1 MATSPLF
8 SMSNQ
13 SERSTTAGLALAAL
27 GVVYGDIGTSP
38 LYALR
43 ECFHASHG
51 LPVVLATITG
61 LLSLIIWALLLVV
74 TVKYLLFVMRAD
86 NQGEGGILA
95 LMALGQRHR
104 EESAFPLR
112 IGPVIALGLLG
123 ASLVYGDG
131 MITPAISILSAVEGI
146 EVETTAYQPYT
157 LPIAIAV
164 LLVFFAIQSHGTGR
178 LGGWF
183 GPIMLLWFLTL
194 AALGIRS
201 AVQTPEVFTAF
212 SPTHAVQF
220 LLDHPTQGFAVL
232 GSVFLVLTGA
242 EALYADMGHFGK
254 GPIRLGWYSVVLPSL
269 VLQYLGQGALLVR
282 QPDAVA
288 NPFYLLAPGWLLLPL
303 VVLATMATIIA
314 SQAMLSGAFSLT
326 QQAIQL
332 GYLPRMDIRY
342 TSASQ
347 IGQIYVPAVNVLMLI
362 GTISLVLFFGTS
374 SNLAAAYGIAVA
386 GTMVISTLL
395 IFVVVRRQWKW
406 SWPLAA
412 LVTGFFLTLD
422 LSFFGA
428 NALKI
433 PHGGWLPIVFGAGL
447 FLLMATWNGGRRLVA
462 RHLWSK
468 MPQLTAYLKEVLDQ
482 PLTRVPGT
490 AVYLTQFPDLTP
502 PSFVQNVRHN
512 KVLHE
517 QLVFLT
523 TTTSRVPTVTGS
535 HHVRIEPLAPG
546 VRRVVV
552 QYGFMETPD
561 ITRLLAAC
569 RSQGLEVDLE
579 GATFFLS
586 RVNSIATPKPGMAL
600 WRERLFVV
608 LSRNSQRAS
617 SFFHIPA
624 DQVVE
629 IGVVVEI

>member
-1 MATSPLF
+1 MTNPPERAMSP
-8 SMSNQ
+8 
-13 SERSTTAGLALAAL
+13 GLALAAL

-51 LPVVLATITG
+51 LSVTLPTIIG

-104 EESAFPLR
+104 EESAFPLK

-131 MITPAISILSAVEGI
+131 IITPAISVLSAVEGI

-157 LPIAIAV
+157 LPIAIAL
-164 LLVFFAIQSHGTGR
+164 LLVLFAIQSRGTGR
-178 LGGWF
+178 LGEWF

-201 AVQTPEVFTAF
+201 AVQTPDVFAAF
-212 SPTHAVQF
+212 SPHHAVRF

-254 GPIRLGWYSVVLPSL
+254 APIRLGWYSVVLPSL
-269 VLQYLGQGALLVR
+269 LLQYLGQGALLAR
-282 QPDAVA
+282 QPEAII

-303 VVLATMATIIA
+303 VVLATLATIIA

-326 QQAIQL
+326 HQAIQL

-347 IGQIYVPAVNVLMLI
+347 IGQIYVPAMNMMLLM
-362 GTISLVLFFGTS
+362 GTIGLVLLFGTS

-386 GTMVISTLL
+386 GTMVITTLL
-395 IFVVVRRQWKW
+395 IFIVARRQWKW
-406 SWPLAA
+406 SRPAVVSITGLF
-412 LVTGFFLTLD
+412 LVMD

-428 NALKI
+428 NVLKI
-433 PHGGWLPIVFGAGL
+433 PHGGWLPLALGAGL
-447 FLLMATWNGGRRLVA
+447 FLLMTTWHGGRRLIA
-462 RHLWSK
+462 KHLWSK
-468 MPQLTAYLKEVLDQ
+468 MPPLTAYLKEVQTQ

-517 QLVFLT
+517 QLIFLT
-523 TTTSRVPTVTGS
+523 TTTARVPTVMGS
-535 HHVRIEPLAPG
+535 HHVRIEPLAKD

-561 ITRLLAAC
+561 ITRLLTAC
-569 RSQGLEVDLE
+569 RSQGLEVDLDH
-579 GATFFLS
+579 ATFFLS
-586 RVNSIATPKPGMAL
+586 RVNSLATPKPGMAL
-600 WRERLFVV
+600 WQERLFIF

-624 DQVVE
+624 EQVVE

>member
-1 MATSPLF
+1 MAT
-8 SMSNQ
+8 
-13 SERSTTAGLALAAL
+13 
-27 GVVYGDIGTSP
+27 
-38 LYALR
+38 
-43 ECFHASHG
+43 
-51 LPVVLATITG
+51 
-61 LLSLIIWALLLVV
+61 
-74 TVKYLLFVMRAD
+74 
-86 NQGEGGILA
+86 
-95 LMALGQRHR
+95 
-104 EESAFPLR
+104 
-112 IGPVIALGLLG
+112 
-123 ASLVYGDG
+123 
-131 MITPAISILSAVEGI
+131 
-146 EVETTAYQPYT
+146 
-157 LPIAIAV
+157 
-164 LLVFFAIQSHGTGR
+164 
-178 LGGWF
+178 
-183 GPIMLLWFLTL
+183 
-194 AALGIRS
+194 
-201 AVQTPEVFTAF
+201 
-212 SPTHAVQF
+212 
-220 LLDHPTQGFAVL
+220 
-232 GSVFLVLTGA
+232 
-242 EALYADMGHFGK
+242 
-254 GPIRLGWYSVVLPSL
+254 
-269 VLQYLGQGALLVR
+269 
-282 QPDAVA
+282 
-288 NPFYLLAPGWLLLPL
+288 
-303 VVLATMATIIA
+303 
-314 SQAMLSGAFSLT
+314 
-326 QQAIQL
+326 
-332 GYLPRMDIRY
+332 
-342 TSASQ
+342 
-347 IGQIYVPAVNVLMLI
+347 
-362 GTISLVLFFGTS
+362 
-374 SNLAAAYGIAVA
+374 
-386 GTMVISTLL
+386 
-395 IFVVVRRQWKW
+395 
-406 SWPLAA
+406 

-433 PHGGWLPIVFGAGL
+433 PHGGWLPLAFGAGL

>member
-1 MATSPLF
+1 
-8 SMSNQ
+8 MSNQ
-13 SERSTTAGLALAAL
+13 SERSTTTGLALAAL

-51 LPVVLATITG
+51 LSVTLSAVTG
-61 LLSLIIWALLLVV
+61 ILSLIIWALLLVV

-131 MITPAISILSAVEGI
+131 IITPAISVLSAVEGI

-157 LPIAIAV
+157 LPIAVAV
-164 LLVFFAIQSHGTGR
+164 LSIFFAIQSHGTGR

-183 GPIMLLWFLTL
+183 GPIMLLWFVTL

-201 AVQTPEVFTAF
+201 AIQTPEIFVAF
-212 SPTHAVQF
+212 SPHHAVQF

-254 GPIRLGWYSVVLPSL
+254 GPIRLGWYGVVLPSL

-282 QPDAVA
+282 QPEAVA

-303 VVLATMATIIA
+303 VVLATLATIIA

-332 GYLPRMDIRY
+332 GYLPRMAIRY

-347 IGQIYVPAVNVLMLI
+347 IGQIYVPATNVLMLI

-395 IFVVVRRQWKW
+395 IFVVMRRQWKW
-406 SWPLAA
+406 SWPLAT

-428 NALKI
+428 NVLKI
-433 PHGGWLPIVFGAGL
+433 PHGGWLPLVLGAGL

-462 RHLWSK
+462 KHLWSK
-468 MPQLTAYLKEVLDQ
+468 MPQLTVYLQEVLAK

-523 TTTSRVPTVTGS
+523 TTTARVPTVMSS
-535 HHVRIEPLAPG
+535 HHMRIDPLASD

-561 ITRLLAAC
+561 ITRVLVAC

-586 RVNSIATPKPGMAL
+586 RVNSLATPKPGMAL
-600 WRERLFVV
+600 WRERLFVF

-624 DQVVE
+624 EQVVE

>member
-1 MATSPLF
+1 MTSPPERATSP
-8 SMSNQ
+8 
-13 SERSTTAGLALAAL
+13 GLALAAL

-51 LPVVLATITG
+51 LSVTVSTITG

-104 EESAFPLR
+104 EESAFPLK
-112 IGPVIALGLLG
+112 IGPVIAIGLLG

-131 MITPAISILSAVEGI
+131 IITPAISVLSAVEGI
-146 EVETTAYQPYT
+146 EIETTAYQSYA

-164 LLVFFAIQSHGTGR
+164 LLTLFAIQSHGTAR

-183 GPIMLLWFLTL
+183 GPIMLLWFVTL
-194 AALGIRS
+194 AALGIKS
-201 AVQTPEVFTAF
+201 AIQTPEVFVAV
-212 SPTHAVQF
+212 SPHHAVQF
-220 LLDHPTQGFAVL
+220 LIDHPAQGFAVL

-254 GPIRLGWYSVVLPSL
+254 ASIRLGWYSVVLPSL

-282 QPDAVA
+282 QPEAVT
-288 NPFYLLAPGWLLLPL
+288 NPFYLLAPGWFLLPL
-303 VVLATMATIIA
+303 VVLATMATVIA

-326 QQAIQL
+326 HQAIQL
-332 GYLPRMDIRY
+332 GYLPRMDFRY

-347 IGQIYVPAVNVLMLI
+347 IGQIYVPAMNVLMLI
-362 GTISLVLFFGTS
+362 GTVGLVLLFGTS

-386 GTMVISTLL
+386 GTMVLSTLL
-395 IFVVVRRQWKW
+395 ISVVARRQWKW
-406 SWPLAA
+406 SLPTVGLI
-412 LVTGFFLTLD
+412 TGFFLMMD

-433 PHGGWLPIVFGAGL
+433 PHGGWLPLVLGAGL
-447 FLLMATWNGGRRLVA
+447 FLLMTTWNGGRRLIA
-462 RHLWSK
+462 KHLWSK
-468 MPQLTAYLKEVLDQ
+468 MPQLTAYLNEVLAQ

-490 AVYLTQFPDLTP
+490 AIYMTQFPDLTP

-523 TTTSRVPTVTGS
+523 TMTARVPMVTGS
-535 HHVRIEPLAPG
+535 HHVGIELLAEN
-546 VRRVVV
+546 VRRIVV

-561 ITRLLAAC
+561 ITRLLVAC
-569 RSQGLEVDLE
+569 RTQGLNLDLDQ
-579 GATFFLS
+579 ATFFLS
-586 RVNSIATPKPGMAL
+586 RVNSLATPKPGMAL
-600 WRERLFVV
+600 WRERLFIF

-624 DQVVE
+624 EQVVE

>member
-1 MATSPLF
+1 
-8 SMSNQ
+8 MSNQ
-13 SERSTTAGLALAAL
+13 LAQSTTTGMALAAL

-51 LPVVLATITG
+51 LTVTLPTIIG

-74 TVKYLLFVMRAD
+74 TVKYLMFVMRAD
-86 NQGEGGILA
+86 NQGEGGTLS
-95 LMALGQRHR
+95 LMALGQRHQ

-123 ASLVYGDG
+123 ASLVYSDG
-131 MITPAISILSAVEGI
+131 IITPAISVLSAVEGI
-146 EVETTAYQPYT
+146 EVETTAYKPYT

-164 LLVFFAIQSHGTGR
+164 LLAFFAIQSRGTGR
-178 LGGWF
+178 LGAWF
-183 GPIMLLWFLTL
+183 GPVMLLWFVTL
-194 AALGIRS
+194 AVLGITS

-212 SPTHAVQF
+212 NPHHAVQF

-254 GPIRLGWYSVVLPSL
+254 APIRLGWYGVVLPSL
-269 VLQYLGQGALLVR
+269 VLQYLGQGALLAR
-282 QPDAVA
+282 QPDAVV
-288 NPFYLLAPGWLLLPL
+288 NPFYLLAPGWFLLPL
-303 VVLATMATIIA
+303 VALATLATIIA

-326 QQAIQL
+326 NQAIQL
-332 GYLPRMDIRY
+332 GYLPRMHIRY

-347 IGQIYVPAVNVLMLI
+347 IGQIYVPAMNLMMLI
-362 GTISLVLFFGTS
+362 GTISLVILFGTS

-386 GTMVISTLL
+386 GTMVTTTLL
-395 IFVVVRRQWKW
+395 MSVVARRQWKW
-406 SWPLAA
+406 SWPAVI
-412 LVTGFFLTLD
+412 LVTGLLLIID

-433 PHGGWLPIVFGAGL
+433 PHGGWLPLVLGTGIF
-447 FLLMATWNGGRRLVA
+447 FLMITWHGGRRLIA

-468 MPQLTAYLKEVLDQ
+468 MPQLTTYLKDVLGQ
-482 PLTRVPGT
+482 PLTRVSGT

-517 QLVFLT
+517 ELIFLT
-523 TTTSRVPTVTGS
+523 TTTARVPTVIGS
-535 HHVRIEPLAPG
+535 HHVRIEPLAEG

-561 ITRLLAAC
+561 ITRLLTAC
-569 RSQGLEVDLE
+569 RTQGLDVDLD

-586 RVNSIATPKPGMAL
+586 RVNSLATPKPGMAL
-600 WRERLFVV
+600 WRERLFIF

-624 DQVVE
+624 EQVVE

>member
-1 MATSPLF
+1 
-8 SMSNQ
+8 MSSR

-51 LPVVLATITG
+51 LPVNVSTVVG

-74 TVKYLLFVMRAD
+74 TVKYLLFVMQAD

-131 MITPAISILSAVEGI
+131 IITPAISVLSAVEGI

-164 LLVFFAIQSHGTGR
+164 LLLFFAIQSHGTGR

-183 GPIMLLWFLTL
+183 GPIMLLWFVTL

-201 AVQTPEVFTAF
+201 AVQTPEVFSAVG
-212 SPTHAVQF
+212 PHHAARF

-254 GPIRLGWYSVVLPSL
+254 GPIRLGWYCVVLPSL

-282 QPDAVA
+282 QPDAVT
-288 NPFYLLAPGWLLLPL
+288 NPFYLLVPDWLLLSM
-303 VVLATMATIIA
+303 VVLATLATIIA
-314 SQAMLSGAFSLT
+314 SQAMLSGAFSIT

-332 GYLPRMDIRY
+332 GYLPRMGIRY

-347 IGQIYVPAVNVLMLI
+347 VGQIYVPAMNVMMLI
-362 GTISLVLFFGTS
+362 GTIGLVATFQTS
-374 SNLAAAYGIAVA
+374 SHLAAAYGIAVA

-395 IFVVVRRQWKW
+395 VFVVARRQWKW

-412 LVTGFFLTLD
+412 LVTGLFLTLD

-428 NALKI
+428 NMLKI
-433 PHGGWLPIVFGAGL
+433 PHGGWLPLVLGAGL

-462 RHLWSK
+462 KHLWSK
-468 MPQLTAYLKEVLDQ
+468 MPQLTTYLNEVLAQ

-523 TTTSRVPTVTGS
+523 TTTARVPTVTGS

-569 RSQGLEVDLE
+569 RSQGLEVNLQD
-579 GATFFLS
+579 ATFFLS
-586 RVNSIATPKPGMAL
+586 RVNSLATPKPGMAL
-600 WRERLFVV
+600 WRERLFVF

-624 DQVVE
+624 EQVVE

>member
-1 MATSPLF
+1 
-8 SMSNQ
+8 MSSQ
-13 SERSTTAGLALAAL
+13 PERSTRTGLALAAL

-51 LPVVLATITG
+51 LSVTLPTIIG

-74 TVKYLLFVMRAD
+74 TVKYLQFVMQAD

-95 LMALGQRHR
+95 LMALGQRQR

-123 ASLVYGDG
+123 ASLVYSDG
-131 MITPAISILSAVEGI
+131 IITPAISVLSAVEGI

-164 LLVFFAIQSHGTGR
+164 LLTFFAIQSHGTGR
-178 LGGWF
+178 LGRWF
-183 GPIMLLWFLTL
+183 GPIMLLWFVTV
-194 AALGIRS
+194 AVLGTIS
-201 AVQTPEVFTAF
+201 AIQTPAVFTAF
-212 SPTHAVQF
+212 NPYHAVRF
-220 LLDHPTQGFAVL
+220 LLDHPTQGFVVL

-254 GPIRLGWYSVVLPSL
+254 APIRLGWYGVVLPSL
-269 VLQYLGQGALLVR
+269 VLQYLGQGALLAR
-282 QPDAVA
+282 QPDAVT

-303 VVLATMATIIA
+303 VVLATLATIIA

-326 QQAIQL
+326 NQAIQL
-332 GYLPRMDIRY
+332 GYLPRLHIRY

-347 IGQIYVPAVNVLMLI
+347 IGQIYVPAMNVMMLI
-362 GTISLVLFFGTS
+362 GTISLVLLFGTS

-386 GTMVISTLL
+386 GTMVTTTLL
-395 IFVVVRRQWKW
+395 MSVVARRQWNW
-406 SWPLAA
+406 SWPAVA
-412 LVTGFFLTLD
+412 LVTGLLLFID

-433 PHGGWLPIVFGAGL
+433 PHGGWLPLVLGAGIL
-447 FLLMATWNGGRRLVA
+447 LLMSTWHGGRRLIA

-468 MPQLTAYLKEVLDQ
+468 MPQLDTYLKEVLAQ
-482 PLTRVPGT
+482 PLARVPGT
-490 AVYLTQFPDLTP
+490 AVYLTQFPYLTP

-512 KVLHE
+512 HVLHE
-517 QLVFLT
+517 ELVFLT
-523 TTTSRVPTVTGS
+523 TTTARVPTVTGS
-535 HHVRIEPLAPG
+535 HHVRIEPLAKG

-569 RSQGLEVDLE
+569 RSQGLEVDLDQ
-579 GATFFLS
+579 ATFFLS
-586 RVNSIATPKPGMAL
+586 RVNSLATPKPGMAL
-600 WRERLFVV
+600 WRERLFIF

-624 DQVVE
+624 EQVVE

>member
-1 MATSPLF
+1 M
-8 SMSNQ
+8 
-13 SERSTTAGLALAAL
+13 ALAVL

-43 ECFHASHG
+43 ECFHISHSLSVT
-51 LPVVLATITG
+51 LPIITG

-131 MITPAISILSAVEGI
+131 IITPAISVLSAVEGI
-146 EVETTAYQPYT
+146 EVETTAYRPYT

-164 LLVFFAIQSHGTGR
+164 LLAFFAIQSRGTAR

-183 GPIMLLWFLTL
+183 GPIMLIWFVTL
-194 AALGIRS
+194 AALGIKS
-201 AVQTPEVFTAF
+201 AVQTPEVFAAV
-212 SPTHAVQF
+212 SPHHAVQF
-220 LLDHPTQGFAVL
+220 LLDHPKQGFAVL

-269 VLQYLGQGALLVR
+269 LLQYLGQGALLIR
-282 QPDAVA
+282 QPEAVT
-288 NPFYLLAPGWLLLPL
+288 NPFYLLAPGWFLVPL
-303 VVLATMATIIA
+303 VILATVATIIA

-326 QQAIQL
+326 HQAIQL

-342 TSASQ
+342 TSASH
-347 IGQIYVPAVNVLMLI
+347 IGQIYVPAMNVLILI
-362 GTISLVLFFGTS
+362 GTVGLVVLFGTS

-386 GTMVISTLL
+386 GTMVLSTLL
-395 IFVVVRRQWKW
+395 ISVVARRQWKW
-406 SWPLAA
+406 GWLAVVC
-412 LVTGFFLTLD
+412 VTGFFLIMD

-428 NALKI
+428 NVLKI
-433 PHGGWLPIVFGAGL
+433 PHGGWLPLVLGAGL
-447 FLLMATWNGGRRLVA
+447 FLLMTTWNGGRRLIA
-462 RHLWSK
+462 KHLWSK
-468 MPQLTAYLKEVLDQ
+468 MPQLTAYLKEVLAQ

-523 TTTSRVPTVTGS
+523 TTTARVPTVTGS
-535 HHVRIEPLAPG
+535 HHVRVEPLAKG

-569 RSQGLEVDLE
+569 RTQGLDLDLDQ
-579 GATFFLS
+579 ATFFLS
-586 RVNSIATPKPGMAL
+586 RVNSLATPKPGMAL
-600 WRERLFVV
+600 WRERLFIF

>member
-1 MATSPLF
+1 MSSPP
-8 SMSNQ
+8 
-13 SERSTTAGLALAAL
+13 ERSTSPGTALAAL

-43 ECFHASHG
+43 ECFHLSQG
-51 LPVVLATITG
+51 LSVTLPTITG

-131 MITPAISILSAVEGI
+131 IITPAISVLSAIEGI

-164 LLVFFAIQSHGTGR
+164 LLVLFGIQSRGTGR
-178 LGGWF
+178 LGEWF

-194 AALGIRS
+194 AALGTKS
-201 AVQTPEVFTAF
+201 AVQTPEVFAAV
-212 SPTHAVQF
+212 SPHHAVQF
-220 LLDHPTQGFAVL
+220 LLDHPAQGFAVL

-254 GPIRLGWYSVVLPSL
+254 APIRLGWYSLVLPSL

-282 QPDAVA
+282 QPEAIT
-288 NPFYLLAPGWLLLPL
+288 NPFYFLAPGWLLLPL
-303 VVLATMATIIA
+303 VMLATMATIIA

-326 QQAIQL
+326 HQAIQL

-347 IGQIYVPAVNVLMLI
+347 IGQIYVPAMNVFMLI
-362 GTISLVLFFGTS
+362 GTVGLVVLFGTS

-386 GTMVISTLL
+386 GTMVTTTLL
-395 IFVVVRRQWKW
+395 IFIVARRQWKW
-406 SWPLAA
+406 GWPAVVLI
-412 LVTGFFLTLD
+412 TGFFLVID

-428 NALKI
+428 NVLKI
-433 PHGGWLPIVFGAGL
+433 PHGGWLPLALGAGL
-447 FLLMATWNGGRRLVA
+447 FLLMTTWHGGRRLIA
-462 RHLWSK
+462 KHLWSK
-468 MPQLTAYLKEVLDQ
+468 MPQLTAYLKEVLGQ

-502 PSFVQNVRHN
+502 PSLVQNVRHN

-523 TTTSRVPTVTGS
+523 TTTARVPTVTGS
-535 HHVRIEPLAPG
+535 HHVRIEPLAKD
-546 VRRVVV
+546 VRLVVV
-552 QYGFMETPD
+552 QYGFMETPN
-561 ITRLLAAC
+561 ITRLLTAC
-569 RSQGLEVDLE
+569 RTQGLDLDFHH
-579 GATFFLS
+579 ATFFLS
-586 RVNSIATPKPGMAL
+586 RVNSLATPKPGMAL
-600 WRERLFVV
+600 WRERLFIF
-608 LSRNSQRAS
+608 LSRNSQLAS

-624 DQVVE
+624 EQVVE

>member
-1 MATSPLF
+1 MTSPP
-8 SMSNQ
+8 
-13 SERSTTAGLALAAL
+13 ERSTTAGLALAAL

-51 LPVVLATITG
+51 LSVTLPTIIG

-74 TVKYLLFVMRAD
+74 TVKYILFVMQAD
-86 NQGEGGILA
+86 NQGEGGTLS
-95 LMALGQRHR
+95 LMALGQHHR

-123 ASLVYGDG
+123 ASLVYSDG
-131 MITPAISILSAVEGI
+131 IITPAISVLSAVEGI
-146 EVETTAYQPYT
+146 EVETIAYQPYT

-164 LLVFFAIQSHGTGR
+164 LLAFFAVQSHGTGW
-178 LGGWF
+178 LGRWF
-183 GPIMLLWFLTL
+183 GPIMLLWFVTL
-194 AALGIRS
+194 AVLGINS
-201 AVQTPEVFTAF
+201 AVQTPEVFAAF
-212 SPTHAVQF
+212 SPHHAVQF
-220 LLDHPTQGFAVL
+220 LLDHPTQGFSVL

-254 GPIRLGWYSVVLPSL
+254 TPIRLGWYGVVLPSL
-269 VLQYLGQGALLVR
+269 VLQYLGQGALLAR
-282 QPDAVA
+282 QPEAVT

-303 VVLATMATIIA
+303 VGLATLATIIA

-326 QQAIQL
+326 HQAIQL
-332 GYLPRMDIRY
+332 GYLPRLHIRY

-347 IGQIYVPAVNVLMLI
+347 IGQIYIPTMNVMMLI
-362 GTISLVLFFGTS
+362 GTIGLVVLFGTS

-386 GTMVISTLL
+386 GTMVTTTLL
-395 IFVVVRRQWKW
+395 MSVVVRRQWKW
-406 SWPLAA
+406 SWPAVA
-412 LVTGFFLTLD
+412 LVTGLLLIID

-428 NALKI
+428 NVLKI
-433 PHGGWLPIVFGAGL
+433 PHGGWLPLVLGAGI
-447 FLLMATWNGGRRLVA
+447 FLLMTTWHGGRRLIA
-462 RHLWSK
+462 KHLWSK
-468 MPQLTAYLKEVLDQ
+468 MPQLTTYLKDVLAQ

-512 KVLHE
+512 KVLHD

-523 TTTSRVPTVTGS
+523 TTTARVPTVTGS
-535 HHVRIEPLAPG
+535 HHVRIEPLSNG

-561 ITRLLAAC
+561 IIRLLTAC
-569 RSQGLEVDLE
+569 RTQGLDVDLDE
-579 GATFFLS
+579 ATFFLS
-586 RVNSIATPKPGMAL
+586 RVNSLATPIPGMAL
-600 WRERLFVV
+600 WRERLFIL

-617 SFFHIPA
+617 SFFHIPPE
-624 DQVVE
+624 QVVE

>member
-1 MATSPLF
+1 MTNPP
-8 SMSNQ
+8 
-13 SERSTTAGLALAAL
+13 ERSTSTRMALAVL

-43 ECFHASHG
+43 ECFHISHSLSVT
-51 LPVVLATITG
+51 LPIITG

-131 MITPAISILSAVEGI
+131 IITPAISVLSAVEGI
-146 EVETTAYQPYT
+146 EVETTAYRPYT

-164 LLVFFAIQSHGTGR
+164 LLAFFAIQSRGTAR

-183 GPIMLLWFLTL
+183 GPIMLIWFVTL
-194 AALGIRS
+194 AALGIKS
-201 AVQTPEVFTAF
+201 AVQTPEVFAAV
-212 SPTHAVQF
+212 SPHHAVQF
-220 LLDHPTQGFAVL
+220 LLDHPKQGFAVL

-269 VLQYLGQGALLVR
+269 LLQYLGQGALLIR
-282 QPDAVA
+282 QPEAVT
-288 NPFYLLAPGWLLLPL
+288 NPFYLLAPGWFLVPL
-303 VVLATMATIIA
+303 VILATVATIIA

-326 QQAIQL
+326 HQAIQL

-342 TSASQ
+342 TSASH
-347 IGQIYVPAVNVLMLI
+347 IGQIYVPAMNVLILI
-362 GTISLVLFFGTS
+362 GTVGLVVLFGTS

-386 GTMVISTLL
+386 GTMVLSTLL
-395 IFVVVRRQWKW
+395 ISVVARRQWKW
-406 SWPLAA
+406 GWLAVVC
-412 LVTGFFLTLD
+412 VTGFFLIMD

-428 NALKI
+428 NVLKI
-433 PHGGWLPIVFGAGL
+433 PHGGWLPLVLGAGL
-447 FLLMATWNGGRRLVA
+447 FLLMTTWNGGRRLIA
-462 RHLWSK
+462 KHLWSK
-468 MPQLTAYLKEVLDQ
+468 MPQLTAYLKEVLAQ

-523 TTTSRVPTVTGS
+523 TTTARVPTVTGS
-535 HHVRIEPLAPG
+535 HHVRVEPLAKG

-569 RSQGLEVDLE
+569 RTQGLDLDLDQ
-579 GATFFLS
+579 ATFFLS
-586 RVNSIATPKPGMAL
+586 RVNSLATPKPGMAL
-600 WRERLFVV
+600 WRERLFIF

>member
-1 MATSPLF
+1 M
-8 SMSNQ
+8 
-13 SERSTTAGLALAAL
+13 ALAVL

-43 ECFHASHG
+43 ECFHISHSLSVT
-51 LPVVLATITG
+51 LPIITG

-131 MITPAISILSAVEGI
+131 IITPAISVLSAVEGI
-146 EVETTAYQPYT
+146 EVETTAYRPYT

-164 LLVFFAIQSHGTGR
+164 LLAFFAIQSRGTAR

-183 GPIMLLWFLTL
+183 GPIMLIWFVTL
-194 AALGIRS
+194 AALGIKS
-201 AVQTPEVFTAF
+201 SVQTPEVFAAV
-212 SPTHAVQF
+212 SPHHAVQF
-220 LLDHPTQGFAVL
+220 LLDHPKQGFAVL

-242 EALYADMGHFGK
+242 EALYADIGHFGK

-269 VLQYLGQGALLVR
+269 LLQYLGQGALLIR
-282 QPDAVA
+282 QPEAVT
-288 NPFYLLAPGWLLLPL
+288 NPFYLLAPGWFLVPL
-303 VVLATMATIIA
+303 VILATVATIIA

-326 QQAIQL
+326 HQAIQL

-342 TSASQ
+342 TSASH
-347 IGQIYVPAVNVLMLI
+347 IGQIYVPAMNVLILI
-362 GTISLVLFFGTS
+362 GTVGLVVLFGTS

-386 GTMVISTLL
+386 GTMVLSTLL
-395 IFVVVRRQWKW
+395 ISVVARRQWKW
-406 SWPLAA
+406 GWLAVVC
-412 LVTGFFLTLD
+412 VTGFFLIMD

-428 NALKI
+428 NVLKI
-433 PHGGWLPIVFGAGL
+433 PHGGWLPLVLGAGL
-447 FLLMATWNGGRRLVA
+447 FLLMTTWNGGRRLIA
-462 RHLWSK
+462 KHLWSK
-468 MPQLTAYLKEVLDQ
+468 MPQLTAYLKEVLAQ

-523 TTTSRVPTVTGS
+523 TTTARVPTVTGS
-535 HHVRIEPLAPG
+535 HHVRVEPLAKG

-569 RSQGLEVDLE
+569 RTQGLDLDLDQ
-579 GATFFLS
+579 ATFFLS
-586 RVNSIATPKPGMAL
+586 RVNSLATPKPGMAL
-600 WRERLFVV
+600 WRERLFIF

>member
-1 MATSPLF
+1 MSSP
-8 SMSNQ
+8 SDQ
-13 SERSTTAGLALAAL
+13 PKTAGLALAAL

-51 LPVVLATITG
+51 LAVTLPTITG

-74 TVKYLLFVMRAD
+74 TIKYILFVMRAD
-86 NQGEGGILA
+86 NQGEGGTLS

-112 IGPVIALGLLG
+112 IGSVIALGLLG
-123 ASLVYGDG
+123 ASLVYSDG
-131 MITPAISILSAVEGI
+131 IITPAISVLSAVEGI

-164 LLVFFAIQSHGTGR
+164 LLAFFTIQSRGTGQ
-178 LGGWF
+178 LGRWF
-183 GPIMLLWFLTL
+183 GPVMLLWFVTL
-194 AALGIRS
+194 AALGIKS
-201 AVQTPEVFTAF
+201 AAQTPEVFAAF
-212 SPTHAVQF
+212 SPHHAVQF

-254 GPIRLGWYSVVLPSL
+254 APIRFGWCCVVLPSL
-269 VLQYLGQGALLVR
+269 LLQYLGQGALLAR
-282 QPDAVA
+282 QPDAVI
-288 NPFYLLAPGWLLLPL
+288 NPFYLLAPGWFLLPL
-303 VVLATMATIIA
+303 VVLATLATVIA

-326 QQAIQL
+326 NQAIQL
-332 GYLPRMDIRY
+332 GYLPRLDIRY
-342 TSASQ
+342 TSSSQ
-347 IGQIYVPAVNVLMLI
+347 MGQIYIPAMNVMMLI
-362 GTISLVLFFGTS
+362 GTISLVVLFGTS

-386 GTMVISTLL
+386 GTMVTTTLL
-395 IFVVVRRQWKW
+395 MSVVVRRQWKW
-406 SWPLAA
+406 SWPVTA
-412 LVTGFFLTLD
+412 LVTGLLLVID

-433 PHGGWLPIVFGAGL
+433 PHGGWLPLVLAAGIL
-447 FLLMATWNGGRRLVA
+447 LLMSTWHGGRRLIA

-468 MPQLTAYLKEVLDQ
+468 MPQLDTYLKEVLAQ
-482 PLTRVPGT
+482 PLARVPGT
-490 AVYLTQFPDLTP
+490 AVYLTQFTDLTP

-523 TTTSRVPTVTGS
+523 TTTARVPTVTGS
-535 HHVRIEPLAPG
+535 HHVRIEPLAKG

-586 RVNSIATPKPGMAL
+586 RVNSLATPIPGMAL
-600 WRERLFVV
+600 WRERLFVF

-617 SFFHIPA
+617 SFFHIPPE
-624 DQVVE
+624 QVVE

>member
-1 MATSPLF
+1 
-8 SMSNQ
+8 MSDQ
-13 SERSTTAGLALAAL
+13 PKQSTTTGLALAAL

-51 LPVVLATITG
+51 LPVTLPTITG

-131 MITPAISILSAVEGI
+131 IITPAISVLSAVEGI

-157 LPIAIAV
+157 LPIAITV
-164 LLVFFAIQSHGTGR
+164 LLAFFAIQSHGTGR

-194 AALGIRS
+194 AGLGIRS

-212 SPTHAVQF
+212 SPIRAVQF

-254 GPIRLGWYSVVLPSL
+254 GPIRLGWYCVVLPSL

-303 VVLATMATIIA
+303 VVLATLATIIA

-332 GYLPRMDIRY
+332 GYLPRMHIRY

-433 PHGGWLPIVFGAGL
+433 PHGGWLPLAFGAGL
-447 FLLMATWNGGRRLVA
+447 FLLMATWNGGRRLIA

-523 TTTSRVPTVTGS
+523 TTTVRVPTVTGS

-569 RSQGLEVDLE
+569 RSQGLEVDLD

-586 RVNSIATPKPGMAL
+586 RVNSLATPKPGMAI
-600 WRERLFVV
+600 WRERLFVF

>member
-1 MATSPLF
+1 MTSHL
-8 SMSNQ
+8 
-13 SERSTTAGLALAAL
+13 ERSTSAGTALTAL

-43 ECFHASHG
+43 ECFHISHSLSVT
-51 LPVVLATITG
+51 LPTITG

-131 MITPAISILSAVEGI
+131 IITPAISVLSAVEGI
-146 EVETTAYQPYT
+146 EVETTAYRPYT

-164 LLVFFAIQSHGTGR
+164 LLAFFAIQSRGTAR
-178 LGGWF
+178 LGEWF
-183 GPIMLLWFLTL
+183 GPIMLIWFVTL
-194 AALGIRS
+194 AALGIKS
-201 AVQTPEVFTAF
+201 AVQTPEVFAAV
-212 SPTHAVQF
+212 SPHHAVQF
-220 LLDHPTQGFAVL
+220 LLDHPAQGFAIL

-269 VLQYLGQGALLVR
+269 VLQYLGQGALLIR
-282 QPDAVA
+282 QPEAVT
-288 NPFYLLAPGWLLLPL
+288 NPFYLLAPGWFLLPL
-303 VVLATMATIIA
+303 VILATMATIIA

-326 QQAIQL
+326 HQAIQL

-342 TSASQ
+342 TSASH
-347 IGQIYVPAVNVLMLI
+347 IGQIYVPAMNVLMLI
-362 GTISLVLFFGTS
+362 GTVGLVVLFGTS

-386 GTMVISTLL
+386 GTMVLSTLL
-395 IFVVVRRQWKW
+395 ISVVARRQWKW
-406 SWPLAA
+406 NLPAVV
-412 LVTGFFLTLD
+412 LVTSFFLIMD

-428 NALKI
+428 NVLKI
-433 PHGGWLPIVFGAGL
+433 PHGGWLPLVLGAGL
-447 FLLMATWNGGRRLVA
+447 FLLMTTWNGGRRLIA
-462 RHLWSK
+462 QHLWSK
-468 MPQLTAYLKEVLDQ
+468 LPQLTTYLNTVLAQ

-523 TTTSRVPTVTGS
+523 TTTARVPTVTGG
-535 HHVRIEPLAPG
+535 HHIRIEPLAKG
-546 VRRVVV
+546 IRRVVA

-569 RSQGLEVDLE
+569 RTQGLDLDLDQ
-579 GATFFLS
+579 ATFFLS
-586 RVNSIATPKPGMAL
+586 RVNSLATPKPGMAL
-600 WRERLFVV
+600 WRERLFIF

-624 DQVVE
+624 EQVVE

>member
-1 MATSPLF
+1 
-8 SMSNQ
+8 MSNQ

-43 ECFHASHG
+43 ECFHASDG

-131 MITPAISILSAVEGI
+131 IITPAISILSAVEGI

-164 LLVFFAIQSHGTGR
+164 LLIFFAIQSHGTGR

-201 AVQTPEVFTAF
+201 AVQTPEVFMAF

-422 LSFFGA
+422 LLFFGA

-433 PHGGWLPIVFGAGL
+433 PHGGWLPLAFGAGL

-600 WRERLFVV
+600 WRERLFVF

>member
-1 MATSPLF
+1 MSSPP
-8 SMSNQ
+8 
-13 SERSTTAGLALAAL
+13 ERSTSPGTALAAL

-43 ECFHASHG
+43 ECFHLSQG
-51 LPVVLATITG
+51 LSVTLPTITG

-131 MITPAISILSAVEGI
+131 IITPAISVLSAIEGI

-164 LLVFFAIQSHGTGR
+164 LLVLFAIQSRGTAR
-178 LGGWF
+178 LGEWF

-194 AALGIRS
+194 AALGTKS
-201 AVQTPEVFTAF
+201 AVQTPDVFAAV
-212 SPTHAVQF
+212 SPHHAVQF
-220 LLDHPTQGFAVL
+220 LLDHPAQGFAVL

-254 GPIRLGWYSVVLPSL
+254 APIRLGWYSLVLPSL

-282 QPDAVA
+282 QPEAIT
-288 NPFYLLAPGWLLLPL
+288 NPFYFLAPGWSLLPL
-303 VVLATMATIIA
+303 VMLATMATIIA

-326 QQAIQL
+326 HQAIQL

-347 IGQIYVPAVNVLMLI
+347 IGQIYVPAMNVFMLI
-362 GTISLVLFFGTS
+362 GTVGLVVLFGTS

-386 GTMVISTLL
+386 GTMVTTTLL
-395 IFVVVRRQWKW
+395 IFIVARRQWKW
-406 SWPLAA
+406 GWPAVVLI
-412 LVTGFFLTLD
+412 TGFFLVID

-428 NALKI
+428 NVLKI
-433 PHGGWLPIVFGAGL
+433 PHGGWLPLALGAGL
-447 FLLMATWNGGRRLVA
+447 FLLMTTWHGGRRLIA
-462 RHLWSK
+462 KHLWSK
-468 MPQLTAYLKEVLDQ
+468 MPQLTAYLKEVLGQ

-502 PSFVQNVRHN
+502 PSLVQNVRHN

-523 TTTSRVPTVTGS
+523 TTTARVPTVTGS
-535 HHVRIEPLAPG
+535 HHVRIEPLAKD
-546 VRRVVV
+546 VRLVVV
-552 QYGFMETPD
+552 QYGFMETPN
-561 ITRLLAAC
+561 ITRLLTAC
-569 RSQGLEVDLE
+569 RTQGLDLDFHH
-579 GATFFLS
+579 ATFFLS
-586 RVNSIATPKPGMAL
+586 RVNSLATPKPGMAL
-600 WRERLFVV
+600 WRERLFIF
-608 LSRNSQRAS
+608 LSRNSQLAS

-624 DQVVE
+624 EQVVE